1 MLDMDKR
8 WLAAGVVILLLVFFA
23 GLKYGEKRVSHT
35 LAEPAASEALLQEPE
50 IEQEEKP
57 GPIKVYVT
65 GAVQNP
71 GVYRLEEGARVY
83 EAVEMAGGP
92 VNAAD
97 VRNLQMAKK
106 LEDEGSV
113 DVPFQGESATSVA
126 IAQTATVGG
135 TQQASGL
142 VNINTASVQ
151 ELDQRLDGIGPALA
165 ERIVAYRQS
174 NGPFQSIE
182 QIKDVSGI
190 GEKKFAAIRDVI
202 TVR

>member
-1 MLDMDKR
+1 MGDIDKR
-8 WLAAGVVILLLVFFA
+8 WLAAGVVVLLLVFFA
-23 GLKYGEKRVSHT
+23 GLKYGEKRASPP
-35 LAEPAASEALLQEPE
+35 LEPAATEALLQEQE
-50 IEQEEKP
+50 ADQEEKP

-65 GAVQNP
+65 GAVKNP

-92 VNAAD
+92 VGEAN
-97 VRNLQMAKK
+97 VRQMQMAQK
-106 LEDEGSV
+106 LQDEDSV
-113 DVPFQGESATSVA
+113 DVPFQDEIAPSVTT
-126 IAQTATVGG
+126 AQTATAGG
-135 TQQASGL
+135 TQTASGR
-142 VNINTASVQ
+142 VNINTASAE